1 MQRISKMKRYLNV
14 NFDSK
19 LYMNQHY
26 IKDEKAVIPI
36 HINKKEEIYS
46 SFDRKH
52 HVLNPEFISYIQQ
65 IAYYIPYEY
74 SIVLEFDG
82 ISFTKDEK
90 EELVENIS
98 NQFGLITHDME
109 VELQYNSWK
118 ALKLFVVG
126 SIILACSFLI
136 RNMNHT
142 EYISE
147 ILSIIGTF
155 SIWEFVNTI
164 WFERKTKK
172 VDKINAGQL
181 STCTVSFLEK
191 DML

>member
-74 SIVLEFDG
+74 
-82 ISFTKDEK
+82 
-90 EELVENIS
+90 
-98 NQFGLITHDME
+98 
-109 VELQYNSWK
+109 
-118 ALKLFVVG
+118 
-126 SIILACSFLI
+126 
-136 RNMNHT
+136 
-142 EYISE
+142 
-147 ILSIIGTF
+147 
-155 SIWEFVNTI
+155 
-164 WFERKTKK
+164 
-172 VDKINAGQL
+172 
-181 STCTVSFLEK
+181 
-191 DML
+191 